1 LKRSDFLDF
10 SRTAAALEKKG
21 YAVSCFACKED
32 AARYLEE
39 LFCGARIGFGD
50 SETISQMRLYE
61 ILSVKNTVLDPK
73 HLCGGKTFWETARD
87 TLTAEYFFTSVNA
100 LTEDGILVNLDGT
113 GNRVAGS
120 LFGHQEVFYL
130 IGRNKLAPTLEQ
142 AVWRVRNVAAPQN
155 ASRLKLKTPCA
166 MKGDRCYD
174 CSSPD
179 RICNGLLIQLRKM
192 NHMETE
198 ILFIDEDLG
207 F

>member
-1 LKRSDFLDF
+1 MDF

-32 AARYLEE
+32 AARYVEG
-39 LFCGARIGFGD
+39 LFCGACIGFGD

-61 ILSVKNTVLDPK
+61 ILSVKNTVIDPK

-87 TLTAEYFFTSVNA
+87 ALTAEYFFTSVNA

-120 LFGHQEVFYL
+120 LFGHQKVFYL

>member
-1 LKRSDFLDF
+1 MDFF
-10 SRTAAALEKKG
+10 CTAAALKEKG
-21 YAVSCFACKED
+21 YTVSRFACKEE
-32 AARYLEE
+32 AARYVEG
-39 LFCGARIGFGD
+39 LFCGDCIGFGD
-50 SETISQMRLYE
+50 SETISQMQLYE
-61 ILSVKNTVLDPK
+61 LLSAKNTVIDPK
-73 HLCGGKTFWETARD
+73 HPSAGKTFLEVAGD
-87 TLTAEYFFTSVNA
+87 ALTTEYFFTSANA

-120 LFGHQEVFYL
+120 LFGHRKVFYI

-142 AVWRVRNVAAPQN
+142 AVWRVRNIAAPKN
-155 ASRLKLKTPCA
+155 ARRLKLKTPCA
-166 MKGDRCYD
+166 VRGDRCYD

-192 NHMETE
+192 NDMETE